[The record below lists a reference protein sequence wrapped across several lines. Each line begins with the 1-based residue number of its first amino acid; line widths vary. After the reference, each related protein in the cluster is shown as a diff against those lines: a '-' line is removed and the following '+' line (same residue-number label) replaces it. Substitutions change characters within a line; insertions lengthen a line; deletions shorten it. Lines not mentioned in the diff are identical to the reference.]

1 MEEKDLKQIREIFRE
16 EFQTGFTSVWE
27 GNLAPALD
35 DMSDHIEKLDTRV
48 ETLETKM
55 SNLPDK
61 LYFED
66 KFADIK
72 GDLVAKLRK
81 EDLKI
86 QRLTEMLKQ
95 KNILSGAD
103 IEELKKFQIFPT

>member
-1 MEEKDLKQIREIFRE
+1 
-16 EFQTGFTSVWE
+16 
-27 GNLAPALD
+27 
-35 DMSDHIEKLDTRV
+35 MSDHIEKLDTRV